1 MIGLSFIPT
10 LFFLAAPVFAQ
21 GPFGK
26 NTPVN
31 YYAQEGENPNLN
43 FSDNNLNPLASQ
55 DTNVSQY
62 LVFYLSMLF
71 LVTLIAFMVAK
82 LEPKKN
88 TLPRVRPV
96 FSISYHDIK
105 KDKKTKSSKKAAKQK
120 EERYDKSFSP

>member
-1 MIGLSFIPT
+1 MIGLSFIPA
-10 LFFLAAPVFAQ
+10 LFILAAPVLAQ

-26 NTPVN
+26 NPPVN
-31 YYAQEGENPNLN
+31 YYAQAGENPNLD
-43 FSDNNLNPLASQ
+43 FSDNNLNPLSFQ

-62 LVFYLSMLF
+62 LIFYLSMLF
-71 LVTLIAFMVAK
+71 LVTLIAFMAAK

-105 KDKKTKSSKKAAKQK
+105 KDKKTKSSKKSAKQK